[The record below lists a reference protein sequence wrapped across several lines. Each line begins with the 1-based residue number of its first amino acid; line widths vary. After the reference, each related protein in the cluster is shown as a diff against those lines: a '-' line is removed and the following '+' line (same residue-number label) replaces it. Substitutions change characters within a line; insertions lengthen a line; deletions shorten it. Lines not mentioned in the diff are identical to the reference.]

1 MKKSLLAIT
10 AIGLI
15 TFCGCES
22 KAGTGAIVG
31 GVVGAGT
38 GALIGGAPGAAIGA
52 GAGIVGGAV
61 VGAALD
67 SSDRNRIEQRS
78 PDTMRRYDRNQK
90 LNLNDIKSLSQS
102 GISNDKIIGMIQQ
115 TNSHYNL
122 TTSQVIELKNAG
134 VSQKVIDYMINYT

>member
-1 MKKSLLAIT
+1 MKKSILAVT

-22 KAGTGAIVG
+22 RAGTGATVG
-31 GVVGAGT
+31 GAVGAGT
-38 GALIGGAPGAAIGA
+38 GALVGGVPGAVIGA
-52 GAGIVGGAV
+52 GAGAIGGAA

-78 PDTMRRYDRNQK
+78 PDTMQRYDRNQK
-90 LNLNDIKSLSQS
+90 LKLDDIKSLSQA
-102 GISNDKIIGMIQQ
+102 GISDDKIIGMIQQ
-115 TNSHYNL
+115 TNSRYNL